1 MQRWLERIWYGTRP
15 PPWWLKLL
23 SHAFLH
29 ASALRQSGYRSGSK
43 AIVQLPRPV
52 IVVGNISVGGTGK
65 TPLVIWLVRQ
75 LQDRGFRPGVVLRG
89 YGGGSSGPLLV
100 RPDSRVDEIGDEAAL
115 LRQRCGAPIAVGSDR
130 VAAARLLLEA
140 GANLIVADDGLQ
152 HLRLARQAE
161 VAVIDGQRGFGNG
174 WLLPAGPLRELPARL
189 EKVSA
194 VVQNGAGPLYWAKA
208 LPMRLEGATLLAVDG
223 SGRRLGLTE
232 LAGARVHA
240 LAAIGNP
247 ERFFATLRAAGL
259 DCVEHRYPDHYA
271 LQGPDICF
279 EDALPVLMTEKDAV
293 KCRPFAQAQH
303 WYLPV
308 TAAFEPADAQAL
320 LRRIFMNKR
329 LLDILACPLCKG
341 PLLHDRDQDLL
352 VCRADR
358 LAFPIRDGVPIM
370 LQEEAR
376 ILESSD
382 PLLVR

>member
-1 MQRWLERIWYGTRP
+1 MQQWLESIWYRARP
-15 PPWWLKLL
+15 PPWWLRPL
-23 SHAFLH
+23 SAAFWL
-29 ASALRQSGYRSGSK
+29 ATALRQGAYRAGWQ
-43 AIVQLPRPV
+43 AIVSLPRPV

-65 TPLVIWLVRQ
+65 TPLVIWLVQQ
-75 LQDRGFRPGVVLRG
+75 LRERGFTPGVVLRG
-89 YGGGSSGPLLV
+89 YGGSGAGPRV
-100 RPDSRVDEIGDEAAL
+100 VTRDSRVDEIGDEAAL
-115 LRQRCGAPIAVGSDR
+115 LADRSGAPLAVGADR
-130 VAAARLLLEA
+130 VAAARLLLA
-140 GANLIVADDGLQ
+140 GGADLIVADDGLQ
-152 HLRLARQAE
+152 HLRLDRQAE

-174 WLLPAGPLRELPARL
+174 WLLPAGPLRERPARL
-189 EKVSA
+189 SQVSA
-194 VVQNGAGPLYWAKA
+194 VVQNGAGPRHWPEA
-208 LPMRLEGATLLAVDG
+208 LPMRLAGTTLLAVDA
-223 SGRRLGLTE
+223 SARRLE
-232 LAGARVHA
+232 LASLRATRVHA

-259 DCVEHRYPDHYA
+259 NCVEHPFSDHYA
-271 LQGPDICF
+271 LQSRDICF
-279 EDALPVLMTEKDAV
+279 ADALPVLMTEKDAV
-293 KCRPFAQAQH
+293 KCRPFATAQH

-320 LRRIFMNKR
+320 LRRIFMDKR

-341 PLLHDRDQDLL
+341 PLVHDRDQQLL

>member
-1 MQRWLERIWYGTRP
+1 MQGWLESIWYGASP
-15 PPWWLKLL
+15 PPWWLRPFSGVFSL
-23 SHAFLH
+23 AT
-29 ASALRQSGYRSGSK
+29 ALRQAAYRSGWLAS
-43 AIVQLPRPV
+43 VQLPRPV

-65 TPLVIWLVRQ
+65 TPLVIWLVRE
-75 LQDRGFRPGVVLRG
+75 LRERGFTPGVVLRG
-89 YGGGSSGPLLV
+89 YGGSGAGPRV
-100 RPDSRVDEIGDEAAL
+100 VGRDSRVDEIGDEAAVL
-115 LRQRCGAPIAVGSDR
+115 FDRSGAPVAVGADR
-130 VAAARLLLEA
+130 VAAARLLLAA
-140 GANLIVADDGLQ
+140 GADLIVADDGLQ
-152 HLRLARQAE
+152 HLRLGRQAE

-174 WLLPAGPLRELPARL
+174 WRLPAGPLRERPARL
-189 EKVSA
+189 ERVSA
-194 VVQNGAGPLYWAKA
+194 VVQNGAGPRHWPQA
-208 LPMRLEGATLLAVDG
+208 LPMRLVGTTLLSVDA
-223 SGRRLGLTE
+223 SARRLE
-232 LAGARVHA
+232 LASLRGTRVHA

-259 DCVEHRYPDHYA
+259 SCTEHRFADHYA
-271 LQGPDICF
+271 LQSQDICF

-293 KCRPFAQAQH
+293 KCRPFAKAQH

-320 LRRIFMNKR
+320 LRRIFMDKR

-341 PLLHDRDQDLL
+341 PLMYDRDQQLL